1 MLRKIL
7 GADLFDSSAI
17 LSRLPKDNDKPGCY
31 IIWHRNRRTRPLYVG
46 MANQWLLGRLR
57 NHIARGQTSF
67 RNYVADQILGKGDVR
82 KKPAMRKKQIY
93 EDVNGWVRINC
104 RFQYMLLRRQ
114 DEAELLEKFAT
125 AVLEPLLQYPTR

>member
-1 MLRKIL
+1 
-7 GADLFDSSAI
+7 
-17 LSRLPKDNDKPGCY
+17 
-31 IIWHRNRRTRPLYVG
+31 